1 MVKMFFKNKIISLIK
16 EVINEDIEIEI
27 EKPRVEAFGDFS
39 TNIAMKL
46 SKIHKNNPVNIAHEI
61 TSKLK
66 NSFFSKIEVVN
77 PGFINFFLNDEAF
90 LLYLDQLKNENFKDI
105 NIGKGKKILVE
116 YGSINPTGPLH
127 VGHGRVIVFGDV
139 ISNLLQYAGFK
150 VQREY
155 YLNDSGNQ
163 IDNLS
168 ESLYIR
174 CKEELGSQVE
184 LPAEAYRGEYVKYMA
199 KDFIATYGSS
209 PVLSYDIDIFRNFAL
224 EWCIANIKRTLKKM
238 DIAYDG
244 WVSERALYKKHPLK
258 EIIKNLEKKD
268 LAYEKEEAI
277 WCRTTTF
284 GDDKDRVA
292 IKSDGN
298 PAYYASDIV
307 YSADKASRGF
317 DHIITVLGFDH
328 HGYVKRLESSFIFNN
343 IREFNTILVQMV
355 QLFRGKD
362 LMKMSK
368 RSGEF
373 YTLHELIEEI
383 GGEVCKIF
391 FLMRD
396 ESTPLDFDIDL
407 AKEQSDQNPAHY
419 IQYACARISSVL
431 RKHSLELENIN
442 LSLLN
447 SKEEKDILK
456 KLDEFYELINS
467 ILKSYD
473 VHLLVTYLQDLSS
486 LFHSYYNSNKII
498 SEDEEKTKARLFFVS
513 KIREALATLLDI
525 IGVKAVEKM

>member
-1 MVKMFFKNKIISLIK
+1 MKTFFKNKVISLIR
-16 EVINEDIEIEI
+16 EVVNEDLEIEI

-46 SKIHKNNPVNIAHEI
+46 SKIYKKNPVNIAQEI
-61 TSKLK
+61 ASKL
-66 NSFFSKIEVVN
+66 NSSFFSKIDVVA
-77 PGFINFFLNDEAF
+77 PGFINFFLSDEAF
-90 LLYLDQLKNENFKDI
+90 LSYFEELKNENFRGI
-105 NIGKGKKILVE
+105 NVGNGKKILVE

-139 ISNLLQYAGFK
+139 ISSLLEYAGFK

-174 CKEELGSQVE
+174 CKEELGSFAE
-184 LPAEAYRGEYVKYMA
+184 LSSEAYRGEYVKDMA
-199 KDFIATYGSS
+199 KDFIATYGSL
-209 PVLSYDIDIFRNFAL
+209 PVLSNDMELFRNFAL
-224 EWCIANIKRTLKKM
+224 DWCTANIKRTLKKM
-238 DIAYDG
+238 NIVYDE

-258 EIIKNLEKKD
+258 QIIKDLEKRD
-268 LAYEKEEAI
+268 LAYEKEDAI

-317 DHIITVLGFDH
+317 EHIITVLGFDH

-343 IREFNTILVQMV
+343 IKEFNTILVQMV
-355 QLFRGKD
+355 QLFRGGD
-362 LMKMSK
+362 LIKMSK

-419 IQYACARISSVL
+419 IQYACARISSVM
-431 RKHSLELENIN
+431 KKNSLESNDIN
-442 LSLLN
+442 YSLLN
-447 SKEEKDILK
+447 LKEEKEILK
-456 KLDEFYELINS
+456 KIDEFYDLIS
-467 ILKSYD
+467 SVLKSYD

-498 SEDEEKTKARLFFVS
+498 SEDKEKTKARIFFVS
-513 KIREALATLLDI
+513 KIREVLATLLDI